1 MSDQN
6 EGITPVTESAAPL
19 SVAANFDNTVDKV
32 AVKFNFRKVVT
43 KDEATGVEVETKR
56 PTVELELPLI
66 TVEGLV
72 KALEAGGKQLD
83 LVLEAVRDVQINR
96 ARELVNEKEDISA
109 DNFPYA
115 QLSWEAISNLPK
127 AERRGGGI
135 PKEQW
140 EDFAKD
146 YVAIM
151 PGVTG
156 KKPEQ
161 IANASKIL
169 LNKFQQVKTNKPVLA
184 LLKEQLGIYANSS
197 PNAEQYSDCIS
208 FLVEKADT
216 FLSMDDA
223 QLLANL

>member
-1 MSDQN
+1 MCL
-6 EGITPVTESAAPL
+6 T
-19 SVAANFDNTVDKV
+19 
-32 AVKFNFRKVVT
+32 
-43 KDEATGVEVETKR
+43 
-56 PTVELELPLI
+56 
-66 TVEGLV
+66 
-72 KALEAGGKQLD
+72 
-83 LVLEAVRDVQINR
+83 LVLC
-96 ARELVNEKEDISA
+96 LSSA
-109 DNFPYA
+109 NVKKTLAFVKNKSPW
-115 QLSWEAISNLPK
+115 LSNHHRNGSK
-127 AERRGGGI
+127 S
-135 PKEQW
+135 KEQW

-208 FLVEKADT
+208 FLVEKADN